1 MRMIVAIVIV
11 SLLAPGVGLAQG
23 GPPSAYALGASAPR
37 DGDTQTEESVWREFS
52 GRLDVGSE
60 LKVRLVDGTRFNAT
74 LVRVD
79 QTGLLLQ
86 PRTRVPVPVQ
96 PVAYDSIASLAPVK
110 KGGIGAGK
118 AIAIGV
124 GTGVAAFWG
133 TFLVVLALVGD

>member
-1 MRMIVAIVIV
+1 MRLIAAVVIV
-11 SLLAPGVGLAQG
+11 TLLSPGVAVAQGVAKGGPPQG
-23 GPPSAYALGASAPR
+23 GPHIDENIWS
-37 DGDTQTEESVWREFS
+37 DFS
-52 GRLDVGSE
+52 SKIDIGSE
-60 LKVRLVDGTRFNAT
+60 LKVRLVDGTSFNAT

-96 PVAYDSIASLAPVK
+96 PVAYDTIASLAPVK

-133 TFLVVLALVGD
+133 MFAVVVALWAD